1 MLRYAFES
9 LKKYYKNRLA
19 KIILYVIFSILHKS
33 SIILIPVLTQRLID
47 TAVAHNN
54 ITQLN
59 HYGLLFLG
67 TVILFILFL
76 SARYYLQN
84 NIETLIVNDIK
95 LELFNK
101 INTIPYEKLINKDVG
116 FFIQRLERDCNQI
129 RELIIS
135 NYTTLFINI
144 VYVLAIIAVMFRLNL
159 LMTLLLLILLPIFVI
174 LSKIFVPKIEQ
185 LNGKLLEKG
194 ETINSYAEETINGN
208 YTLRINNA
216 ISYMINKVTNLFHSF
231 FKIQMKEIKY
241 EIIYDFVLVTGMMNI
256 ATLVTYWLGG
266 YLVFKNIFSVGTLV
280 AFTLYFS
287 RLWDPIEL
295 FMEFPKK
302 IGIAKV
308 SLDRINELLNIGSE
322 NDANN
327 RNASLDKFELLELKN
342 IKFSYDDNRM
352 IFNGLNF
359 LVRKGD
365 KIGINGSNGVGKST
379 LANLLIKIINP
390 NEGDILYNGISYKD
404 IGYVSIRD
412 KVVLIPSDTYLFQTS
427 INENISFGSETVSKK
442 ERTSFIDLE
451 NYFTKKGIHF
461 DSIIDNKGQ
470 NLSGGEKKLIQLARG
485 ISRDGE
491 IYIFDEPLNYVD
503 KNFRSI
509 IIEFI
514 KTNFKDKTI
523 IIISHDPDVFQI
535 CDRIYWMNDG
545 KLGALNSDH

>member
-545 KLGALNSDH
+545 KLGALQSDH